1 MNENTRL
8 TLLEKVRNQHD
19 EKSWGDFVDTYRPFI
34 YSVCRKMNVAHYE
47 AEELTQDI
55 LLKLWGKLPEFQYEK
70 NGRFRAWLCTVTG
83 NQVKNFFRSH
93 QRRNERDKKYFD
105 ESITDPEIESIT
117 EESWKKY
124 AVLRAL
130 ENIRPLFSEK
140 VFDIFNL
147 LQQGKT
153 RPQVAELMDV
163 SPNQVSVYKER
174 VLRRLTSEI
183 RRLDQEWG

>member
-1 MNENTRL
+1 MNDKTSL
-8 TLLEKVRNQHD
+8 TLLEKVRNKHD
-19 EKSWGDFVDTYRPFI
+19 EQSWEDFVETYRPFI

-55 LLKLWGKLPEFQYEK
+55 LLKLWDKLPEFQYEK

-93 QRRNERDKKYFD
+93 QRRSERNRKYFD
-105 ESITDPEIESIT
+105 ESISDPEIESIT

-124 AVLRAL
+124 AVLKAM

-140 VFDIFNL
+140 VIKIFEL
-147 LQQGKT
+147 LQEGKR
-153 RPQVAELMDV
+153 RPEVADLMEV

-174 VLRRLTSEI
+174 VLRRLTAEI